1 MLYSRRLIGPAA
13 VVILMAAVVM
23 FGRAGAA
30 PPGQSKPTVTPSS
43 PPPSGAY
50 IGGGISVVGRGSVL
64 ARPDTAYVSLGFQ
77 AENTSAK
84 QAQAEAASKMNS
96 VIEAVRAQGIAQADI
111 QTSNYSI
118 WRDPQRNVFTASYE
132 LRVIIRQIDK
142 SSGLLDAVVSAGA
155 NSVSGISFGIED
167 TSALEKQAREK
178 AMSEAAANAAELARL
193 AGVKLGSVVSIS
205 ENAALPPMP
214 YAVMGREM
222 GAPAAAD
229 ASMPIEPGRN
239 EITVNIQVTYA
250 IVR

>member
-1 MLYSRRLIGPAA
+1 MSYSRRLIGPVA

-23 FGRAGAA
+23 FGRVGAA
-30 PPGQSKPTVTPSS
+30 PPAQSEPTVTPPS
-43 PPPSGAY
+43 PSPATEY
-50 IGGGISVVGRGSVL
+50 NGGGISVVGHGSVL
-64 ARPDTAYVSLGFQ
+64 ARPDTAYINLGFQ

-84 QAQAEAASKMNS
+84 QAQAEAASKMNA

-132 LRVIIRQIDK
+132 LRVTIRQIDK
-142 SSGLLDAVVSAGA
+142 SSGLIDAVVNAGA
-155 NSVSGISFGIED
+155 NSVSGISFGIEN

-178 AMSEAAANAAELARL
+178 AMNEAAANAAELARL
-193 AGVKLGSVVSIS
+193 AGVKLGPAVSIS
-205 ENAALPPMP
+205 ENAAMPPVP
-214 YAVMGREM
+214 YPVMGREM
-222 GAPAAAD
+222 GAPAAD
-229 ASMPIEPGRN
+229 ASMPIEPGKN